1 MARTAEARRAALIF
15 SRLDCQDVAS
25 PTVVG
30 VMADTNDST
39 VCRSCTGEVLSSESP
54 PRGFDLRGGSI
65 GQCSTCYARHIE
77 CLPLRWTCVE
87 PGWWESD
94 AGHVADLYC
103 DPGPLCELGFP
114 HNNCGGD
121 REWSVAIRILGV
133 NANRHIGWYSSLRE
147 AQKAAQEDYMDGRD
161 E

>member
-1 MARTAEARRAALIF
+1 MIF

-94 AGHVADLYC
+94 AGHVAHLYC
-103 DPGPLCELGFP
+103 DPGYKPF
-114 HNNCGGD
+114 H

-133 NANRHIGWYSSLRE
+133 NANRRIGWYSSLRE